1 MSTNKI
7 LLKFAKKGINL
18 SPEAYTKV
26 INAEN
31 PIDFASSLIVKLKS
45 DKFTSKDLISVSGEI
60 VDEITGNHI
69 TEKENQETLIEKQSK
84 PKTEQTPEKPIEKQN
99 KPKTEQT
106 PQVEKTPIKPIKNQN
121 KPKTEQTPQVEK
133 PVSMENLKKDSDVKQ
148 KHVNEAILEASE
160 TVKDEKIKFKRNL
173 EKSNVEYDF
182 EIIQDTS
189 KKSYTSGELE
199 NLISY
204 FKSRYEKLY
213 NILSKRPELRKPIK
227 VADIDDSQDSLSM
240 ILMVKEIRS
249 SKNGHKIVD
258 FEDDTGSISVLFS
271 NNNDELFAEAEK
283 LVRDEVIGV
292 IANKSDDNNFA
303 FGQQIINPGVL
314 RVPEKEMD
322 FGIVF
327 LSDVH
332 IGSLTFL
339 EDAFTRFIDWINC
352 DYGTEEQ
359 RRVAEDVKY
368 LIIGGDIVDGIGV
381 YPNQEKEL
389 AIKDITEQY
398 NEAARFLGNVRS
410 DIKIIIAPGNHDASR
425 VAEPQPAVPEEYAKA
440 LYELDNV
447 EFISNPGVVSL
458 DGINVLIYHGR
469 SFDDLV
475 MAVKEFTHER
485 NDLLME
491 ELLQKRHLAPIYGE
505 RTPLASELED
515 YLVIDEVPDV
525 FHTGHVHINTYRRF
539 KGIHMINSGTF
550 QTQTEFQKIYNIEP
564 TPAEVPVLHKGK
576 YKHFKFLWWGFLMKK
591 NIDEIIKISNEIY
604 DKGLVSGKAG
614 NISVRFKGEIG
625 DIIAI
630 TPTLKSLSKLNEED
644 IVLVD
649 LDGNVLTKGKPSSEV
664 NMHLEIYKKRPDVN
678 GIVHTHSPYATGFA
692 HSSKKIKRY
701 EGFGEIKTPYLA
713 EIDYEKPGSDELAKS
728 ASEGLGSEDVLVL
741 KKHGVICVSDNLKEA
756 ELLAVFVEEIAK
768 SQFITLMLN
777 SVEDRI

>member
-1 MSTNKI
+1 MSANKI

-18 SPEAYTKV
+18 SPEAYNKV

-45 DKFTSKDLISVSGEI
+45 DKFSSKDLVSVSEETI
-60 VDEITGNHI
+60 DEILGIGKKTEENQNTL
-69 TEKENQETLIEKQSK
+69 TEKEPAVEEE
-84 PKTEQTPEKPIEKQN
+84 KTES
-99 KPKTEQT
+99 
-106 PQVEKTPIKPIKNQN
+106 EKTQPPQEEPITKVKN
-121 KPKTEQTPQVEK
+121 ETP
-133 PVSMENLKKDSDVKQ
+133 SMEDFKKESDIKE
-148 KHVNEAILEASE
+148 KHINEAILEASE
-160 TVKDEKIKFKRNL
+160 TVKDEKIQFKRNL
-173 EKSNVEYDF
+173 KKTNVQYDF

-189 KKSYTSGELE
+189 KKSYTSGEIE

-204 FKSRYEKLY
+204 FKSRYEKLH
-213 NILSKRPELRKPIK
+213 NILSKRPDLRNTTK

-249 SKNGHKIVD
+249 SKNGHKIVE
-258 FEDDTGSISVLFS
+258 FEDDTGNISVLFS
-271 NNNDELFAEAEK
+271 QNNEELFAEAEK
-283 LVRDEVIGV
+283 LVRDEVVGI
-292 IANKSDDNNFA
+292 IANKSNDNHFA
-303 FGQQIINPGVL
+303 FGQQIINPDVL
-314 RVPEKEMD
+314 QIPEKEMD

-352 DYGTEEQ
+352 EYGNEEQ

-398 NEAARFLGNVRS
+398 NEAAKFLGNIRS

-458 DGINVLIYHGR
+458 DGIHVLIYHGR

-475 MAVKEFTHER
+475 MAVKDFTHER

-491 ELLQKRHLAPIYGE
+491 ELLKKRHLAPIYGE

-539 KGIHMINSGTF
+539 KGIHLINSGTF

-576 YKHFKFLWWGFLMKK
+576 YKHFKFL
-591 NIDEIIKISNEIY
+591 
-604 DKGLVSGKAG
+604 
-614 NISVRFKGEIG
+614 
-625 DIIAI
+625 
-630 TPTLKSLSKLNEED
+630 
-644 IVLVD
+644 
-649 LDGNVLTKGKPSSEV
+649 
-664 NMHLEIYKKRPDVN
+664 
-678 GIVHTHSPYATGFA
+678 
-692 HSSKKIKRY
+692 
-701 EGFGEIKTPYLA
+701 
-713 EIDYEKPGSDELAKS
+713 
-728 ASEGLGSEDVLVL
+728 
-741 KKHGVICVSDNLKEA
+741 
-756 ELLAVFVEEIAK
+756 
-768 SQFITLMLN
+768 
-777 SVEDRI
+777 

>member
-18 SPEAYTKV
+18 SPEAYNKV

-45 DKFTSKDLISVSGEI
+45 DKFTSKDLVSVSGEI
-60 VDEITGNHI
+60 VDEITGNPI
-69 TEKENQETLIEKQSK
+69 TEKDNQETLIENQTKQ
-84 PKTEQTPEKPIEKQN
+84 KTQQTLEKPIEK
-99 KPKTEQT
+99 QT
-106 PQVEKTPIKPIKNQN
+106 PQVEKTPIKPIENQS
-121 KPKTEQTPQVEK
+121 KPKTEQTPQVKK

-576 YKHFKFLWWGFLMKK
+576 YKHFKFL
-591 NIDEIIKISNEIY
+591 
-604 DKGLVSGKAG
+604 
-614 NISVRFKGEIG
+614 
-625 DIIAI
+625 
-630 TPTLKSLSKLNEED
+630 
-644 IVLVD
+644 
-649 LDGNVLTKGKPSSEV
+649 
-664 NMHLEIYKKRPDVN
+664 
-678 GIVHTHSPYATGFA
+678 
-692 HSSKKIKRY
+692 
-701 EGFGEIKTPYLA
+701 
-713 EIDYEKPGSDELAKS
+713 
-728 ASEGLGSEDVLVL
+728 
-741 KKHGVICVSDNLKEA
+741 
-756 ELLAVFVEEIAK
+756 
-768 SQFITLMLN
+768 
-777 SVEDRI
+777 

>member
-1 MSTNKI
+1 MSANKI

-18 SPEAYTKV
+18 SPEAYNKV

-45 DKFTSKDLISVSGEI
+45 DKFSSKDLVSVSGEKI
-60 VDEITGNHI
+60 DEILGIGKKTEETQNTL
-69 TEKENQETLIEKQSK
+69 TEKEPAVEEE
-84 PKTEQTPEKPIEKQN
+84 KTES
-99 KPKTEQT
+99 
-106 PQVEKTPIKPIKNQN
+106 EKTQPPQEEPITKIKN
-121 KPKTEQTPQVEK
+121 ETP
-133 PVSMENLKKDSDVKQ
+133 SMEDFKKESDVKE

-160 TVKDEKIKFKRNL
+160 TVKDEKIQFKRNL
-173 EKSNVEYDF
+173 KKTNVQYDF

-189 KKSYTSGELE
+189 KKSYTSGEIE

-204 FKSRYEKLY
+204 FKSRYEKLH
-213 NILSKRPELRKPIK
+213 NILSKRPDLRNTTK

-249 SKNGHKIVD
+249 SKNGHKIVE
-258 FEDDTGSISVLFS
+258 FEDDTGNISVLFS
-271 NNNDELFAEAEK
+271 QNNEELFAEAEK
-283 LVRDEVIGV
+283 LVRDEVVGI
-292 IANKSDDNNFA
+292 IANKSNDNHFA
-303 FGQQIINPGVL
+303 FGQQIINPDVL
-314 RVPEKEMD
+314 QIPEKEMD

-352 DYGTEEQ
+352 EYGNEEQ

-398 NEAARFLGNVRS
+398 NEAAKFLGNIRS

-458 DGINVLIYHGR
+458 DGIHVLIYHGR

-475 MAVKEFTHER
+475 MAVKDFTHER

-491 ELLQKRHLAPIYGE
+491 ELLKKRHLAPIYGE

-539 KGIHMINSGTF
+539 KGIHLINSGTF

-576 YKHFKFLWWGFLMKK
+576 YKHFKFL
-591 NIDEIIKISNEIY
+591 
-604 DKGLVSGKAG
+604 
-614 NISVRFKGEIG
+614 
-625 DIIAI
+625 
-630 TPTLKSLSKLNEED
+630 
-644 IVLVD
+644 
-649 LDGNVLTKGKPSSEV
+649 
-664 NMHLEIYKKRPDVN
+664 
-678 GIVHTHSPYATGFA
+678 
-692 HSSKKIKRY
+692 
-701 EGFGEIKTPYLA
+701 
-713 EIDYEKPGSDELAKS
+713 
-728 ASEGLGSEDVLVL
+728 
-741 KKHGVICVSDNLKEA
+741 
-756 ELLAVFVEEIAK
+756 
-768 SQFITLMLN
+768 
-777 SVEDRI
+777 

>member
-18 SPEAYTKV
+18 SPEAYNKV

-45 DKFTSKDLISVSGEI
+45 DKFTSKDLVSVSGEI
-60 VDEITGNHI
+60 VDEITGNPI
-69 TEKENQETLIEKQSK
+69 TEKDNQETLIENQTKQ
-84 PKTEQTPEKPIEKQN
+84 KTQQTPEKPIEK
-99 KPKTEQT
+99 QT
-106 PQVEKTPIKPIKNQN
+106 PQVEKTPIKPIENQS

-728 ASEGLGSEDVLVL
+728 ASEGLGTEDVLVL
-741 KKHGVICVSDNLKEA
+741 KNHGVICVSDNLKEA

>member
-18 SPEAYTKV
+18 SPEAYNKV

-45 DKFTSKDLISVSGEI
+45 DKFTSKDLVSVSGEI
-60 VDEITGNHI
+60 VDEITGNPI
-69 TEKENQETLIEKQSK
+69 TEKDNQETLIENQTK
-84 PKTEQTPEKPIEKQN
+84 PKTQQTPEKPIEK
-99 KPKTEQT
+99 QT
-106 PQVEKTPIKPIKNQN
+106 PQVEKTPIKPIENQS
-121 KPKTEQTPQVEK
+121 KPKTKQTPQVEKTPIKPIEKQTPQVEK

-576 YKHFKFLWWGFLMKK
+576 YKHFKFL
-591 NIDEIIKISNEIY
+591 
-604 DKGLVSGKAG
+604 
-614 NISVRFKGEIG
+614 
-625 DIIAI
+625 
-630 TPTLKSLSKLNEED
+630 
-644 IVLVD
+644 
-649 LDGNVLTKGKPSSEV
+649 
-664 NMHLEIYKKRPDVN
+664 
-678 GIVHTHSPYATGFA
+678 
-692 HSSKKIKRY
+692 
-701 EGFGEIKTPYLA
+701 
-713 EIDYEKPGSDELAKS
+713 
-728 ASEGLGSEDVLVL
+728 
-741 KKHGVICVSDNLKEA
+741 
-756 ELLAVFVEEIAK
+756 
-768 SQFITLMLN
+768 
-777 SVEDRI
+777 

>member
-18 SPEAYTKV
+18 SPEAYAKV

-31 PIDFASSLIVKLKS
+31 PIDFASSLIVKLKG
-45 DKFTSKDLISVSGEI
+45 DKFSSKDLVSVSGEVI
-60 VDEITGNHI
+60 DEITGNK
-69 TEKENQETLIEKQSK
+69 TKKDNSQKTLTSE
-84 PKTEQTPEKPIEKQN
+84 EPIE
-99 KPKTEQT
+99 
-106 PQVEKTPIKPIKNQN
+106 
-121 KPKTEQTPQVEK
+121 EK
-133 PVSMENLKKDSDVKQ
+133 PVEKEPKVETPPKKESLSIDNLKKDTDSPE
-148 KHVNEAILEASE
+148 KHVNKEILEASE
-160 TVKDEKIKFKRNL
+160 TIKNEKIKFKRN
-173 EKSNVEYDF
+173 EQKTNVKYDF
-182 EIIQDTS
+182 KILQDTS

-199 NLISY
+199 NLIAY
-204 FKSRYEKLY
+204 FKSRYEKLSK
-213 NILSKRPELRKPIK
+213 ILQRRPELRNFTKI
-227 VADIDDSQDSLSM
+227 ADIDDSQDSLTM
-240 ILMVKEIRS
+240 ILMVREIRS
-249 SKNGHKIVD
+249 SKNGHKIVE
-258 FEDDTGSISVLFS
+258 FEDDTGTISVLFS
-271 NNNDELFAEAEK
+271 NKNEELFAEAEK
-283 LVRDEVIGV
+283 LVKDEVIGV
-292 IANKSDDNNFA
+292 IANKSDDSNFA
-303 FGQQIINPGVL
+303 FGQQIINPGVV

-339 EDAFTRFIDWINC
+339 EDAFQRFIDWINC
-352 DYGTEEQ
+352 EYGDEEQ

-398 NEAARFLGNVRS
+398 NEAARFLGNIRS

-475 MAVKEFTHER
+475 MAVKQFTHER

-515 YLVIDEVPDV
+515 YLVIDEIPDV

-539 KGIHMINSGTF
+539 KGIHLINSGTF

-564 TPAEVPVLHKGK
+564 TPAEVPILHKGK
-576 YKHFKFLWWGFLMKK
+576 YRHFKFIEWGFLMKGH
-591 NIDEIIKISNEIY
+591 IQEIIDVSNEIY
-604 DKGLVSGKAG
+604 DNGLVSGKSG
-614 NISVRFKGEIG
+614 NISKRIKSSIG
-625 DIIAI
+625 DIVAI
-630 TPTLKSLSKLNEED
+630 TPTLTSLSDLKPED
-644 IVLVD
+644 IVLID
-649 LDGNVLTKGKPSSEV
+649 MQGNILTNGVPSSEV
-664 NMHLEIYKKRPDVN
+664 NMHLEIYKKRQDVN
-678 GIVHTHSPYATGFA
+678 AIVHTHSTYATGFA
-692 HSSKKIKRY
+692 FSNKRLKRL
-701 EGFGEIKTPYLA
+701 EGFGEIKNPYLNYI
-713 EIDYEKPGSDELAKS
+713 EYEKPGSDELAKN
-728 ASEGLGSEDVLVL
+728 ASDNINDEDVLIL
-741 KKHGVICVSDNLKEA
+741 KNHGVICVSDSLKEA
-756 ELLAVFVEEIAK
+756 MLLAVFVEETAK
-768 SQFITLMLN
+768 TQFITHMLN
-777 SVEDRI
+777 SVKDGD

>member
-18 SPEAYTKV
+18 SPEAYNKV

-45 DKFTSKDLISVSGEI
+45 DKFTSKDLVSVSGEI
-60 VDEITGNHI
+60 VDEITGNPI
-69 TEKENQETLIEKQSK
+69 TEKDNQETLIENQTKQ
-84 PKTEQTPEKPIEKQN
+84 KTQQTPEKPIEK
-99 KPKTEQT
+99 QT
-106 PQVEKTPIKPIKNQN
+106 PQVEKTPIKPIENQS

-741 KKHGVICVSDNLKEA
+741 KNHGVICVSDNLKEA

-768 SQFITLMLN
+768 SQFVTLMLN
-777 SVEDRI
+777 SVEDRS

>member
-18 SPEAYTKV
+18 SPEAYNKV

-45 DKFTSKDLISVSGEI
+45 DKFTSKDLVSVSGEI
-60 VDEITGNHI
+60 VDEITGNPI
-69 TEKENQETLIEKQSK
+69 TEKDNQETLIENQTK
-84 PKTEQTPEKPIEKQN
+84 PKTQQTPEKPIEK
-99 KPKTEQT
+99 
-106 PQVEKTPIKPIKNQN
+106 
-121 KPKTEQTPQVEK
+121 QTPQVEK

-728 ASEGLGSEDVLVL
+728 ASEGLGTEDVLVL
-741 KKHGVICVSDNLKEA
+741 KNHGVICVSDNLKEA

-777 SVEDRI
+777 SVEDGI